1 MECGSRSAS
10 LLGRPEETFESK
22 RCYLG
27 FVKTRVAFLRPPG
40 RVRLSSVTSSAQ
52 PATEAAIWL
61 AFAPGYGH
69 FSAVAIGPRHL
80 LTVASLSENAPYIK
94 LMRAGEQARSAEVE
108 RVCAP
113 EEGDL
118 AVLRVEDDLQFTLP
132 ITPEDEC
139 ADSDPELTVELLGY
153 RNALENALE
162 KRAITLHSTRAK
174 LLPDDEGLA
183 PQLSQPLASNEAGAP
198 ILDDKHRIVG
208 IAFQG
213 EDLETCLVFPIKR
226 FHELNRKWKISLRSS
241 GAKDAKSPT
250 TAQSLALMHIVAA
263 QHDEQRDGNPAER
276 LEHYRGALR
285 LDPQCGAAH
294 LGIARD
300 KSHLGE
306 LDDEVFHSLGRAC
319 ELSLASEWSPQCRDR
334 TLTSLLCSS
343 KHLHG
348 IVTAVRADLKRN
360 LPLAGWAALGRAIDD
375 LVQFHYGPQG
385 PHFSS
390 DENEEGDEQRFRLP
404 EKAAGRVLL
413 WTGQPRSL
421 IAIPSKD
428 QPDIL
433 RAAAFLL
440 VDHAELALFW
450 LDDPTDGDAVE
461 GNRLEM
467 TQQLVSA
474 LRWIARCRERM
485 YDKPLEREVAEKYA
499 SVVGKLMP
507 GGDVLSW
514 HANALAKVAAG
525 DIEGGVEDL
534 DRAIRGL
541 SPIALPGRWSR
552 EFPGLLPTPGQ
563 LAATF
568 GELVLAQNKPDQA
581 RRALEKL
588 PMPATDDANF
598 EAFAKVEQG
607 LRDICGV
614 EPDVEVSA
622 DRALVRANREH
633 PLAVRLARTLAY
645 FAIAPL
651 PCTRLGD
658 LATALPYLIK
668 IGFLNEMANKP
679 WYEPIFRTRVQEL
692 ATIEQRNTALHDAL
706 EIILAHYAENTSEER
721 AELLPHIREV
731 TRLAADHDVDLLAV
745 TDLLARAGN
754 QQARE
759 LAYADARD
767 LLERAAATSLRA
779 GATTHLRAEI
789 DMDLGWVEYASG
801 AYGVAREYLER
812 ALSFY
817 MEMGGPNDRLP
828 HRRMARIHYTLAKVT
843 IGLGDSE
850 TARMHAAKSMEHAER
865 GFDPG
870 SRKATQM
877 FTSLAH
883 LFLQLGDN
891 PRVFKAHS
899 RLPSRES
906 SLTFDA

>member
-1 MECGSRSAS
+1 M
-10 LLGRPEETFESK
+10 
-22 RCYLG
+22 
-27 FVKTRVAFLRPPG
+27 
-40 RVRLSSVTSSAQ
+40 TSSAQ
-52 PATEAAIWL
+52 AAAEAAIWL

-69 FSAVAIGPRHL
+69 FTAVAIGAHHL

-94 LMRAGEQARSAEVE
+94 LMRAGEQVRTAEVE
-108 RVCAP
+108 RVCAS

-118 AVLRVEDDLQFTLP
+118 AVLRVEDELP
-132 ITPEDEC
+132 HILELVPVEECEDRALNQE
-139 ADSDPELTVELLGY
+139 VELVGY

-162 KRAITLHSTRAK
+162 KKAIVLHSTTAQQ
-174 LLPDDEGLA
+174 LPDEEGWA
-183 PQLSQPLASNEAGAP
+183 AQLSEPLGTNEAGAP
-198 ILDDKHRIVG
+198 ILDDRHRIMG

-213 EDLETCLVFPIKR
+213 EDLETCFIFPIKR
-226 FHELNRKWKISLRSS
+226 FYELNRKWKISLRPP
-241 GAKDAKSPT
+241 AAREIKSPR

-263 QHDEQRDGNPAER
+263 QHDEQRDGSPAER
-276 LEHYRGALR
+276 LEHYRSALR

-300 KSHLGE
+300 KSRMGE

-319 ELSLASEWSPQCRDR
+319 ELLLASEWSSQCRDR
-334 TLTSLLCSS
+334 SLTNLLCSS

-375 LVQFHYGPQG
+375 LVQLHYGPQG
-385 PHFSS
+385 LHFSS
-390 DENEEGDEQRFRLP
+390 SSEDGEEGGIELPRLP

-413 WTGQPRSL
+413 WTGQPRSV

-440 VDHAELALFW
+440 VDHAEQALFW
-450 LDDPTDGDAVE
+450 LDDPTEGAETVE

-467 TQQLVSA
+467 TQQLVAA

-485 YDKPLEREVAEKYA
+485 YDKPIERDVAEKYA

-514 HANALAKVAAG
+514 HANALAKVSQG
-525 DIEGGVEDL
+525 DIDGGIEDL

-552 EFPGLLPTPGQ
+552 EFPGLLPTPAQ
-563 LAATF
+563 LAASF
-568 GELVLAQNKPDQA
+568 GELVLAQDKEDLA

-588 PMPATDDANF
+588 PMPATDDAHAPDF
-598 EAFAKVEQG
+598 TRVEDK
-607 LRDICGV
+607 LRERCGV
-614 EPDVEVSA
+614 EPDAEVSA

-633 PLAVRLARTLAY
+633 FHAVRLARTLAY

-658 LATALPYLIK
+658 LATALPYLVK
-668 IGFLNEMANKP
+668 LGFLNQMANKP
-679 WYEPIFRTRVQEL
+679 WYEPTFRSRVQEL
-692 ATIEQRNTALHDAL
+692 ATAEQRNTALHDAL
-706 EIILAHYAENTSEER
+706 EIILAHYAETTSNER
-721 AELLPHIREV
+721 TELLPHILEV
-731 TRLAADHDVDLLAV
+731 TRLATEHDVDLLAV

-754 QQARE
+754 QRARE
-759 LAYADARD
+759 LAYTEARD
-767 LLERAAATSLRA
+767 LLERAAATSIRA
-779 GATTHLRAEI
+779 GATPHLRAEI
-789 DMDLGWVEYASG
+789 DMDLGWVEFASG
-801 AYGVAREYLER
+801 AFVEARDYLER
-812 ALSFY
+812 ALKFY
-817 MEMGGPNDRLP
+817 AETAVGASDRTP
-828 HRRMARIHYTLAKVT
+828 HRRMARIHYTLAKVSL
-843 IGLGDSE
+843 GLSDSE
-850 TARMHAAKSMEHAER
+850 AARTHAAKALELAER

-870 SRKATQM
+870 SRKAVQM
-877 FTSLAH
+877 FTSLTH
-883 LFLQLGDN
+883 LFIQLNDA
-891 PRVFKAHS
+891 PRVMKANS
-899 RLPSRES
+899 RVPTRES

>member
-1 MECGSRSAS
+1 M
-10 LLGRPEETFESK
+10 
-22 RCYLG
+22 
-27 FVKTRVAFLRPPG
+27 
-40 RVRLSSVTSSAQ
+40 TSSAQ
-52 PATEAAIWL
+52 QPAIEAAIWL

-69 FSAVAIGPRHL
+69 FTAVAIGTRHL

-94 LMRAGEQARSAEVE
+94 LMRAGEQVRTAEVE

-118 AVLRVEDDLQFTLP
+118 AVLRVED
-132 ITPEDEC
+132 
-139 ADSDPELTVELLGY
+139 ELTHALELVPVEECEDIGPHHEVELFGY

-162 KRAITLHSTRAK
+162 KRALVLHSTTAK
-174 LLPDDEGLA
+174 LLPDDDDQRSS
-183 PQLSQPLASNEAGAP
+183 PQLNQPLAPNEAGAP
-198 ILDDKHRIVG
+198 ILDAKSRVWG
-208 IAFQG
+208 IAFPG
-213 EDLETCLVFPIKR
+213 EDLETCFVFPVKR
-226 FHELNRKWKISLRSS
+226 FHELNRKWKLSTRALAPRE
-241 GAKDAKSPT
+241 AKSPT
-250 TAQSLALMHIVAA
+250 TAQSLALMHIVVA

-276 LEHYRGALR
+276 LEHYRSAIR

-294 LGIARD
+294 LGVARD
-300 KSHLGE
+300 KSNLGE

-319 ELSLASEWSPQCRDR
+319 ELLLASEWSPQCRDR
-334 TLTSLLCSS
+334 SLTHLLCSS

-375 LVQFHYGPQG
+375 LVQHHYGPQG
-385 PHFSS
+385 LHFS
-390 DENEEGDEQRFRLP
+390 DENGENEEAMPRLP

-413 WTGQPRSL
+413 WTGQPRSV

-440 VDHAELALFW
+440 VDHAEQALFW

-467 TQQLVSA
+467 TQQLVAA

-485 YDKPLEREVAEKYA
+485 YDAPLEREVAEKYA

-514 HANALAKVAAG
+514 HANALAKVARG
-525 DIEGGVEDL
+525 DIDGAVEDL

-552 EFPGLLPTPGQ
+552 EFPGLLPTPAQ
-563 LAATF
+563 LARTF
-568 GELVLAQNKPDQA
+568 GELVLAQDKPELA

-588 PMPATDDANF
+588 PMPATDDPHAPG
-598 EAFAKVEQG
+598 FAKVEEQ
-607 LRDICGV
+607 LRERCGIEPEV
-614 EPDVEVSA
+614 EISA

-658 LATALPYLIK
+658 LATALPYLIRL
-668 IGFLNEMANKP
+668 GFLHEMAQKP
-679 WYEPIFRTRVQEL
+679 WYEPAFRNRVQEL
-692 ATIEQRNTALHDAL
+692 ATAEQRNTALHDAL
-706 EIILAHYAENTSEER
+706 EIILAHYAETTSHQR
-721 AELLPHIREV
+721 SELLPHIREV
-731 TRLAADHDVDLLAV
+731 TRLATEHDVDLLTV

-759 LAYADARD
+759 LAYNDARD
-767 LLERAAATSLRA
+767 LLERAAATALRA
-779 GATTHLRAEI
+779 DTTPHLRAEI
-789 DMDLGWVEYASG
+789 DMDLGWVEFASG
-801 AYGVAREYLER
+801 AFGPARDYLDR
-812 ALSFY
+812 ALKFY
-817 MEMGGPNDRLP
+817 NEIVGSGDRTP
-828 HRRMARIHYTLAKVT
+828 HRRLARIHFTLAKVA
-843 IGLGDSE
+843 LGTNDTE
-850 TARMHAAKSMEHAER
+850 TARTHAIRALEQAER
-865 GFDPG
+865 GFDSG

-877 FTSLAH
+877 FTSLTH
-883 LFLQLGDN
+883 LFLQLGDA
-891 PRVFKAHS
+891 PRVIKAHS

-906 SLTFDA
+906 SLVFDA

>member
-1 MECGSRSAS
+1 M
-10 LLGRPEETFESK
+10 
-22 RCYLG
+22 
-27 FVKTRVAFLRPPG
+27 
-40 RVRLSSVTSSAQ
+40 TSSAQ

-69 FSAVAIGPRHL
+69 FTAVAIGPHHL
-80 LTVASLSENAPYIK
+80 LTVASVSENAPYIK
-94 LMRAGEQARSAEVE
+94 LMRAGEQVRTAEVE

-118 AVLRVEDDLQFTLP
+118 AVLRVEDELP
-132 ITPEDEC
+132 HVLELVPQEEC
-139 ADSDPELTVELLGY
+139 EEFEANQAVELVGY

-162 KRAITLHSTRAK
+162 KRAIVLHSMSAE

-183 PQLSQPLASNEAGAP
+183 PQLTQPMGNNEAGAP
-198 ILDDKHRIVG
+198 ILDKKHRIAG

-213 EDLETCLVFPIKR
+213 EDLETCLVFPVKR
-226 FHELNRKWKISLRSS
+226 FYELNRKWKIAVRPSSTRSV
-241 GAKDAKSPT
+241 KSPT

-263 QHDEQRDGNPAER
+263 QHDEQRDGSPAER
-276 LEHYRGALR
+276 VEHYRGALR
-285 LDPQCGAAH
+285 LDPQCGAAY

-300 KSHLGE
+300 KSRLGE

-319 ELSLASEWSPQCRDR
+319 ELLLASEWSPQCRDR
-334 TLTSLLCSS
+334 SLTHLLCSS

-385 PHFSS
+385 LHFSQ
-390 DENEEGDEQRFRLP
+390 EQGEEGGENVPRLP

-413 WTGQPRSL
+413 WTGQPRSV

-440 VDHAELALFW
+440 VDHAEQALFW
-450 LDDPTDGDAVE
+450 LDDPTDGDNVE

-467 TQQLVSA
+467 TQQLVAA

-485 YDKPLEREVAEKYA
+485 YDTPIERDVAEKYA

-514 HANALAKVAAG
+514 HANALAKVAHG
-525 DIEGGVEDL
+525 DVDGGVEDL

-552 EFPGLLPTPGQ
+552 EFPGLLPTPAQ
-563 LAATF
+563 LAASF
-568 GELVLAQNKPDQA
+568 GELVLARDREDLA

-588 PMPATDDANF
+588 PMPATDDAHYADF
-598 EAFAKVEQG
+598 LRVEAK
-607 LRDICGV
+607 LRERCGV
-614 EPDVEVSA
+614 EADAEVSA

-633 PLAVRLARTLAY
+633 PHAVRLARTLAY

-658 LATALPYLIK
+658 LAMALPYLIRL
-668 IGFLNEMANKP
+668 GFLNEMAHKP
-679 WYEPIFRTRVQEL
+679 WYEPTFRTRVQEL
-692 ATIEQRNTALHDAL
+692 ATAEQRNTALHDAL
-706 EIILAHYAENTSEER
+706 EIILAHYAENTSRER
-721 AELLPHIREV
+721 SELLPHILEV
-731 TRLAADHDVDLLAV
+731 TRLATEHDVDLLTV

-754 QQARE
+754 QRARE
-759 LAYADARD
+759 LAYSDARD
-767 LLERAAATSLRA
+767 LLERAAATAVRA
-779 GATTHLRAEI
+779 GATPQLRAEI
-789 DMDLGWVEYASG
+789 DMDLGWVEFAS
-801 AYGVAREYLER
+801 AAFVEARNYLER
-812 ALSFY
+812 ALKFYAEAIGPGSGRKGADSEPKPPSFNH
-817 MEMGGPNDRLP
+817 GDRTP
-828 HRRMARIHYTLAKVT
+828 HRRMARIHYTLARVALST
-843 IGLGDSE
+843 QDTE
-850 TARMHAAKSMEHAER
+850 AARTHATKALEQAER

-870 SRKATQM
+870 SRKAVQM
-877 FTSLAH
+877 FTSLTH
-883 LFLQLGDN
+883 LFIQLNDA
-891 PRVFKAHS
+891 PRVMKAHS

>member
-1 MECGSRSAS
+1 M
-10 LLGRPEETFESK
+10 
-22 RCYLG
+22 
-27 FVKTRVAFLRPPG
+27 
-40 RVRLSSVTSSAQ
+40 TSSAK

-69 FSAVAIGPRHL
+69 FTAVAIGPHQL

-94 LMRAGEQARSAEVE
+94 LMRAGEQVRTAEVE

-118 AVLRVEDDLQFTLP
+118 AVLRVDDELPNILELLPLEECDDLEPDQ
-132 ITPEDEC
+132 E
-139 ADSDPELTVELLGY
+139 VELVGY
-153 RNALENALE
+153 RNALDNALE
-162 KRAITLHSTRAK
+162 KRAIVLHSKSAK
-174 LLPDDEGLA
+174 LIPDDEGLA
-183 PQLSQPLASNEAGAP
+183 PQLTQALGNNEAGAP
-198 ILDDKHRIVG
+198 ILDARRRIVG
-208 IAFQG
+208 VAFQG

-226 FHELNRKWKISLRSS
+226 FYELNRKWKIPLRAPSS
-241 GAKDAKSPT
+241 REAKSPT

-263 QHDEQRDGNPAER
+263 QHDEQRDGSPAER

-300 KSHLGE
+300 KSRLGE

-319 ELSLASEWSPQCRDR
+319 ELLLASEWSLHCRDR
-334 TLTSLLCSS
+334 SLTTLLCSS

-348 IVTAVRADLKRN
+348 IVTAVRADLKKN

-375 LVQFHYGPQG
+375 LVQMHYGPQG
-385 PHFSS
+385 IHFAS
-390 DENEEGDEQRFRLP
+390 EQNEQNEQGGEDLPRLP

-413 WTGQPRSL
+413 WTGQPRSV

-440 VDHAELALFW
+440 VDHAEQALFW
-450 LDDPTDGDAVE
+450 LDDPMDGDAVE

-467 TQQLVSA
+467 TQQLVAA

-485 YDKPLEREVAEKYA
+485 YDAPLGRDIAEKYA

-514 HANALAKVAAG
+514 HANALAKVAHG
-525 DIEGGVEDL
+525 DIDGGVEDL

-568 GELVLAQNKPDQA
+568 GELVLAQDKPDLA

-588 PMPATDDANF
+588 PMPATDDSNA
-598 EAFAKVEQG
+598 EAFTKIEES
-607 LRDICGV
+607 LRERCGV
-614 EPDVEVSA
+614 EPDAEVSA

-633 PLAVRLARTLAY
+633 PHAVRLARTFAY

-658 LATALPYLIK
+658 LAMALPYLVK
-668 IGFLNEMANKP
+668 VGFLHEMGNRP
-679 WYEPIFRTRVQEL
+679 WYEPTFRSRVQEL
-692 ATIEQRNTALHDAL
+692 ATSEQRNTALHDAL
-706 EIILAHYAENTSEER
+706 EIILAHYAENTSRER

-731 TRLAADHDVDLLAV
+731 TRLATEHDVDLLTV

-754 QQARE
+754 QKARE

-767 LLERAAATSLRA
+767 LLERAAATSVRA
-779 GATTHLRAEI
+779 GATPDLRAEI
-789 DMDLGWVEYASG
+789 DMDLGWVEFASG
-801 AYGVAREYLER
+801 AFVEARDYLER
-812 ALSFY
+812 ALNFY
-817 MEMGGPNDRLP
+817 GENVVPNDRTP
-828 HRRMARIHYTLAKVT
+828 HRRMARIHYTLAKVA
-843 IGLGDSE
+843 LGVGDME
-850 TARMHAAKSMEHAER
+850 TARAHAAKALDQAER
-865 GFDPG
+865 GFDQG
-870 SRKATQM
+870 SRKAVQM
-877 FTSLAH
+877 FTSLTH
-883 LFLQLGDN
+883 LFIQVGDG
-891 PRVFKAHS
+891 PRVFKANA

>member
-1 MECGSRSAS
+1 
-10 LLGRPEETFESK
+10 
-22 RCYLG
+22 
-27 FVKTRVAFLRPPG
+27 
-40 RVRLSSVTSSAQ
+40 VTSSAQ

-69 FSAVAIGPRHL
+69 FTAVAIGPHQL

-94 LMRAGEQARSAEVE
+94 LMRAGEQVRTAEVE

-118 AVLRVEDDLQFTLP
+118 AVLRVDDELPHVLQLVPIDECDDLAPDQ
-132 ITPEDEC
+132 E
-139 ADSDPELTVELLGY
+139 VELVGY
-153 RNALENALE
+153 RNALDNALE
-162 KRAITLHSTRAK
+162 KRAIVLHSTSAK
-174 LLPDDEGLA
+174 LLPDDDGLA
-183 PQLSQPLASNEAGAP
+183 PQLTQPLGNNEAGAP
-198 ILDDKHRIVG
+198 ILDAQRRIVG
-208 IAFQG
+208 VAFQG
-213 EDLETCLVFPIKR
+213 EDLETCLVFPVKR
-226 FHELNRKWKISLRSS
+226 FHELNRKWKISIRTPASREV
-241 GAKDAKSPT
+241 KSPT
-250 TAQSLALMHIVAA
+250 TAQSLALMHIVVA
-263 QHDEQRDGNPAER
+263 QHDEQRDGNPAET
-276 LEHYRGALR
+276 LEHYRSALR

-300 KSHLGE
+300 KSRLGE

-319 ELSLASEWSPQCRDR
+319 ELLLASEWSLHCRDR
-334 TLTSLLCSS
+334 SLTTLLCSS

-348 IVTAVRADLKRN
+348 IVTAVRADLKKN

-375 LVQFHYGPQG
+375 LVQMHYGPQG
-385 PHFSS
+385 IHFTS
-390 DENEEGDEQRFRLP
+390 ENSEENGEALPRLP

-413 WTGQPRSL
+413 WTGQPRSV

-440 VDHAELALFW
+440 VDHAEQALFW
-450 LDDPTDGDAVE
+450 LDDPMDGDTVE

-467 TQQLVSA
+467 TQQLVAA

-485 YDKPLEREVAEKYA
+485 YDAPLDRDIAEKYA

-514 HANALAKVAAG
+514 HANALAKVAHG

-552 EFPGLLPTPGQ
+552 EFPGLLPTPAR

-568 GELVLAQNKPDQA
+568 GELVLAQDKPDLA

-588 PMPATDDANF
+588 PLPATDDPNA
-598 EAFAKVEQG
+598 EAFTKIEES
-607 LRDICGV
+607 LRERCGV
-614 EPDVEVSA
+614 EPDAEVSA

-633 PLAVRLARTLAY
+633 PHAVRLARTLAY

-658 LATALPYLIK
+658 LAMALPYLVK
-668 IGFLNEMANKP
+668 VGFLHEMGNRP
-679 WYEPIFRTRVQEL
+679 WYEPTFRNRVQEL
-692 ATIEQRNTALHDAL
+692 ATAEQRNTALHDAL
-706 EIILAHYAENTSEER
+706 EIILAHYAENTSRER

-731 TRLAADHDVDLLAV
+731 TRLATEHDVDLLTV

-754 QQARE
+754 QRARE

-767 LLERAAATSLRA
+767 LLERAATTSLRA
-779 GATTHLRAEI
+779 GATQDLRAEI
-789 DMDLGWVEYASG
+789 DMDLGWVEFASG
-801 AYGVAREYLER
+801 AFVEARDYLER
-812 ALSFY
+812 ALDFY
-817 MEMGGPNDRLP
+817 VEIVDPNDRTP
-828 HRRMARIHYTLAKVT
+828 HRRMARIHYTLAKVA
-843 IGLGDSE
+843 LGVSDME
-850 TARMHAAKSMEHAER
+850 TARAHAAKALDQAER

-870 SRKATQM
+870 SRKAVQM
-877 FTSLAH
+877 FTSLTH
-883 LFLQLGDN
+883 LFIQVGDG
-891 PRVFKAHS
+891 PRVFKANA